1 MHKNTKLTL
10 LLQLFQSFLTTWA
23 LMKAA
28 RMEPGNILTFV
39 FFLLVFFFYRHVSR
53 RLDAR
58 HPLLLQG
65 ELIEN
70 SAMDISI
77 LHTDKV
83 TDHAALTIS
92 VIYTLLYMLVDYSY
106 YIELLTSRLYRF
118 IILAVVFT
126 GFVTL
131 FYYLLKF
138 LFSYTCNKM
147 NLYKILRT
155 DWQDTPYTYTGRC
168 RRLSVCLTALVNFYR
183 NHTALCSFL
192 ICLFCWLP
200 YFLYQYPG
208 IMTPDSINQFA
219 QILGESPYSN
229 HHPWTHTMLFGFFY
243 HTGYALTGNMVAA
256 VSCYTLFQMCLL
268 SGSIAYF
275 ISTLRLYRIRPFIL
289 LMITAFYA
297 LIPYHAVFSVTI
309 WKDIPFAAAVLFF
322 GCTILRLTYMDKV
335 RFREM
340 AAFTLSGIMICLFR
354 SNGWYAFVF
363 ALPFLLFIYHKRAR
377 VFYPALFIILCTAI
391 IVKYPVMNAFHVEQ
405 PDFIESVC
413 IPMQQITAVI
423 CNDRALSE
431 EQLDLVGK
439 RSGSYL
445 YQRSVQ
451 SHLRR

>member
-200 YFLYQYPG
+200 YFLYQ
-208 IMTPDSINQFA
+208 
-219 QILGESPYSN
+219 
-229 HHPWTHTMLFGFFY
+229 
-243 HTGYALTGNMVAA
+243 
-256 VSCYTLFQMCLL
+256 
-268 SGSIAYF
+268 
-275 ISTLRLYRIRPFIL
+275 
-289 LMITAFYA
+289 
-297 LIPYHAVFSVTI
+297 
-309 WKDIPFAAAVLFF
+309 
-322 GCTILRLTYMDKV
+322 
-335 RFREM
+335 
-340 AAFTLSGIMICLFR
+340 
-354 SNGWYAFVF
+354 
-363 ALPFLLFIYHKRAR
+363 
-377 VFYPALFIILCTAI
+377 
-391 IVKYPVMNAFHVEQ
+391 
-405 PDFIESVC
+405 
-413 IPMQQITAVI
+413 
-423 CNDRALSE
+423 
-431 EQLDLVGK
+431 
-439 RSGSYL
+439 
-445 YQRSVQ
+445 
-451 SHLRR
+451 